1 MSKGFASSY
10 RSGLLAVGMFACFA
24 AVGTR
29 LVSLH
34 VINRDEYLRSLAKA
48 RGQNNPIPENARRGD
63 ILDRNGAV
71 LATSR
76 SLILVKVT
84 PGVLR
89 ERDRSKWPQLAALL
103 GMPLPEVEKILTT
116 KFRPS
121 APVKPAPAVPPT
133 PGLVFNFNFPTTAS
147 ANVSAPGSSL
157 LIKLAPPAESAAA
170 ADADS
175 GLDPASGRSG
185 LEEIKYA
192 YLSKAAPVTE
202 STYREIEKLDIFGVG
217 GDRIY
222 RRIYPH
228 NELGAHVIGFVNR
241 AQTPATGVERYADFY
256 LHGQDGW
263 REGERDGRARELPQ
277 FSTREVPRADGYS
290 VKLSLDVN
298 VQDIVEQELAYIAQ
312 KYQPLKATIIV
323 SDPRT
328 GFILGMG
335 NYPTFDPN
343 EYNKVPAEQQ
353 ERMKNVAIT
362 DIYEPGSVF
371 KIVAASGAIEERLAT
386 PNTTFDCS
394 LAKVDYLGRT
404 LNLPPDDHA
413 FADPRSVPVS
423 RIVSFSS
430 NRGAAQLGMLLGA
443 DRLYRYAR
451 AFGFGRTLGFSTG
464 GEVNGILHPPDQW
477 YPIDITRIPMGHTIS
492 ATALQ
497 MHQAMSAIAN
507 DGVLLRPQIIKEIKD
522 ASGETLSSFGP
533 TEIGRAVSVET
544 ARTMARLLMGVA
556 SKDGTAPG
564 AAIQHGIVDYQVAGK
579 TGTTQKLEETT
590 NARGEKVLEYSSHH
604 HVASFVGF
612 FPASRPQVAIS
623 VIVDDADAHAPNGVA
638 YGAAVAAPSF
648 KRIGER
654 LITYLA
660 IEAGP
665 STPPSG
671 PVLLALEGGHR

>member
-10 RSGLLAVGMFACFA
+10 RSGLLAAGLFACFA
-24 AVGTR
+24 AVGAR

-76 SLILVKVT
+76 SLIQVKVT

-89 ERDRSKWPQLAALL
+89 DKERKKWPQLAALV
-103 GMPLPEVEKILTT
+103 GIPLPELEKILTT

-121 APVKPAPAVPPT
+121 VPVKPAATVTPT
-133 PGLVFNFNFPTTAS
+133 PGLVFNFNLPTTAGGNAS
-147 ANVSAPGSSL
+147 TAGSSL
-157 LIKLAPPAESAAA
+157 LIKLAPPAESSAAI
-170 ADADS
+170 DAK
-175 GLDPASGRSG
+175 GQADPAPGTNG
-185 LEEIKYA
+185 LEEVKYA
-192 YLSKAAPVTE
+192 YLSEEPVTE
-202 STYREIEKLDIFGVG
+202 STYREIQKLNIFGVG
-217 GDRIY
+217 GDRVY
-222 RRIYPH
+222 SRIYPH

-241 AQTPATGVERYADFY
+241 AQIPATGIERYADLY
-256 LHGQDGW
+256 LRGQDGW
-263 REGERDGRARELPQ
+263 REGERDGLARELAQ

-290 VKLSLDVN
+290 VMLSLDVN
-298 VQDIVEQELAYIAQ
+298 VQDIVEQELAFIAQ
-312 KYQPLKATIIV
+312 KFQPLKATVIV

-343 EYNKVPAEQQ
+343 EYNKVPADQQ
-353 ERMKNVAIT
+353 DRMKNVAIT

-394 LAKVDYLGRT
+394 LAKVDYQGRT
-404 LNLPPDDHA
+404 LSLPPDDHS

-451 AFGFGRTLGFSTG
+451 AFGFGRALGFSTG
-464 GEVNGILHPPDQW
+464 GEVNGILHPPDKW

-522 ASGETLSSFGP
+522 PSGETVSSFGP
-533 TEIGRAVSVET
+533 AEMGRAVSVET
-544 ARTMARLLMGVA
+544 ARTVARLLMGVA
-556 SKDGTAPG
+556 SKDGTAPD
-564 AAIQHGIVDYQVAGK
+564 AAIRHGMVDYEVAGK

-590 NARGEKVLEYSSHH
+590 NSRGEKVLEYSSHH

-660 IEAGP
+660 IEARPSAPVTGP
-665 STPPSG
+665 G
-671 PVLLALEGGHR
+671 LLALEGGRR